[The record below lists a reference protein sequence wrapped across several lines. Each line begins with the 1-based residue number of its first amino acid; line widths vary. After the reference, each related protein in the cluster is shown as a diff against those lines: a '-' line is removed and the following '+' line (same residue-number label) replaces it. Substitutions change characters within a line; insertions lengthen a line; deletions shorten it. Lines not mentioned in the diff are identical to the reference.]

1 MPPTTETETKE
12 LRDLV
17 IGLREEIRVGFANN
31 NTKFAEIRGEIQKM
45 EAELKGEIL
54 RVEAKTD
61 AKFAEIKAEF
71 KEEIQQVEVKLKGEI
86 QRVEVKTDDKLAG
99 IKGQVDVLDERTKIS
114 FWGFI
119 WRALISGTL
128 LLLVGFAARYL
139 LLGKLEI

>member
-1 MPPTTETETKE
+1 MPPTTESEIKE

-45 EAELKGEIL
+45 EAELKSEIL
-54 RVEAKTD
+54 RVEVKTD
-61 AKFAEIKAEF
+61 AKLAEI
-71 KEEIQQVEVKLKGEI
+71 QTDLKGEI
-86 QRVEVKTDDKLAG
+86 QRVEGSTNTKLAE
-99 IKGQVDVLDERTKIS
+99 IKGQVEVLDERTKIG

-119 WRALISGTL
+119 WRAVISGTL
-128 LLLVGFAARYL
+128 LLLMGLAVRYL

>member
-1 MPPTTETETKE
+1 MPPSTETETKE

-17 IGLREEIRVGFANN
+17 IGLREEIRVGFANT
-31 NTKFAEIRGEIQKM
+31 NTKFVELN
-45 EAELKGEIL
+45 AELKGEIQ

-61 AKFAEIKAEF
+61 AKFAELKAE
-71 KEEIQQVEVKLKGEI
+71 IKGEI
-86 QRVEVKTDDKLAG
+86 QRVESKTDTKLAEIKGEIQRVEAKNDTKLAG
-99 IKGQVDVLDERTKIS
+99 IKGQVDVLDERTKIG

-139 LLGKLEI
+139 LLGKLDI